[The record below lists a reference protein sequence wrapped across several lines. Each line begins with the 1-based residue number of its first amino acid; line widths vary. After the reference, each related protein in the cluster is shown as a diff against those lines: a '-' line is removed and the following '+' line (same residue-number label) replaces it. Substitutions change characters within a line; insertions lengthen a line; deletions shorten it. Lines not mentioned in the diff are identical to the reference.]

1 MTRGDQGMWLL
12 GPDAEGS
19 LRASAREVS
28 DVTGA
33 GDTVIATMALA
44 LAASATLTEAARLA
58 NEAAG
63 IAVAKFGP
71 SVVTPAE
78 LLRGLETSA
87 VRV

>member
-1 MTRGDQGMWLL
+1 MVT
-12 GPDAEGS
+12 PDS
-19 LRASAREVS
+19 LSWSMAREVS

-44 LAASATLTEAARLA
+44 LASGATLPESARLA

-78 LLRGLETSA
+78 LLGAL
-87 VRV
+87 VQ

>member
-12 GPDAEGS
+12 TDQVEGHLPS
-19 LRASAREVS
+19 SAREVS

-33 GDTVIATMALA
+33 GDTVVAGLA
-44 LAASATLTEAARLA
+44 LAIAAGATLPEAARMA

-71 SVVTPAE
+71 ATISVLE
-78 LLRGLETSA
+78 LLRALDTSSPL
-87 VRV
+87 